1 MTGSAIE
8 TPDAAHLRLKALA
21 RWDSE
26 GGAGPDGPQRHDLP
40 GNFTNEATNAAD
52 PELQQ
57 LHIRIIALE
66 NLMIALLADAS
77 VHQRDLA
84 RDMAVAIS
92 PGPGATRHP
101 LTIHAA
107 RQMLMMIERAENFR
121 VSATFPVKPE

>member
-1 MTGSAIE
+1 MTDSPLE
-8 TPDAAHLRLKALA
+8 TPDAAKLRVTALA

-40 GNFTNEATNAAD
+40 GELTNEATKAAD

-84 RDMAVAIS
+84 RDMAGAIS
-92 PGPGATRHP
+92 PRPGATRHP
-101 LTIHAA
+101 LTNHAA
-107 RQMLMMIERAENFR
+107 RQMLKMIKRAEHFR
-121 VSATFPVKPE
+121 VNAKSRVPLE